1 MKVATNAI
9 CLSYHGVDADGK
21 ATRGSIMVETR
32 LPDHLP
38 PRLRAYRDRYEHHL
52 LLKMKNY

>member
-21 ATRGSIMVETR
+21 ATKTGN
-32 LPDHLP
+32 
-38 PRLRAYRDRYEHHL
+38 AYP
-52 LLKMKNY
+52 